1 MYCRIRQHLT
11 LYDSLRF
18 GRGQSLFG
26 LVYKMPGSGCRS
38 VLHSDG
44 TGVIVQVM
52 YMCDE
57 LKARFSFY
65 FSRCMSRKHIVLILL
80 VKM

>member
-1 MYCRIRQHLT
+1 M
-11 LYDSLRF
+11 
-18 GRGQSLFG
+18 
-26 LVYKMPGSGCRS
+26 
-38 VLHSDG
+38 LHSDG